1 MGCPFSSRR
10 SRTSSSQDPTR
21 ARKESE
27 PWWHMAKTY
36 AWVMEQE
43 IADMTRKN
51 EETVQWIRRQQ
62 DRDRRERTMFPTLNG
77 YYARMMDELDE
88 AEDRHRQIREEQLR
102 RQGAPLHRGADH
114 AVQEELRRLQAR
126 RKQTERCRAA
136 YSRRKALE
144 EERERERLKRETSK
158 AQRAE
163 SERSRWREYE
173 DRWNHIT
180 VGAGISEHLTF
191 QAMPWPMFSS
201 PRALDDIR
209 PAEIAMFLLSSQ
221 HSHDQSVKD
230 RVRSALRRWHPD
242 RFGRLLDRV
251 REEDKASVAEGA
263 GVVARCLSNLLER
276 SG

>member
-1 MGCPFSSRR
+1 MR
-10 SRTSSSQDPTR
+10 
-21 ARKESE
+21 
-27 PWWHMAKTY
+27 
-36 AWVMEQE
+36 
-43 IADMTRKN
+43 
-51 EETVQWIRRQQ
+51 
-62 DRDRRERTMFPTLNG
+62 
-77 YYARMMDELDE
+77 
-88 AEDRHRQIREEQLR
+88 
-102 RQGAPLHRGADH
+102 
-114 AVQEELRRLQAR
+114 
-126 RKQTERCRAA
+126 
-136 YSRRKALE
+136 
-144 EERERERLKRETSK
+144 
-158 AQRAE
+158 
-163 SERSRWREYE
+163 REYE

-191 QAMPWPMFSS
+191 QTMPWPMFSS